1 MKVWSCYENLMKMLK
16 TNFIGY
22 TDLWIGNESLVMLWK
37 SYETYFIGYWIL
49 WNWPNI
55 FHRQREMLWNEMSWE
70 VITAKTKEGH
80 FETRSHINP
89 LKLKLALVKPEMT
102 SPKFQS
108 TACQGSFQHTVT
120 KEDHFGHIGVHER
133 LTDREEI
140 SGNSCPR
147 AGITQPKIEQSNRR
161 ETLRRSTLKRSA
173 GHSDGS
179 WALVLGHMMS
189 RPRTGVGARS
199 TNFQTV
205 IACLKTG
212 H

>member
-1 MKVWSCYENLMKMLK
+1 
-16 TNFIGY
+16 
-22 TDLWIGNESLVMLWK
+22 
-37 SYETYFIGYWIL
+37 
-49 WNWPNI
+49 
-55 FHRQREMLWNEMSWE
+55 MLWNEMSWE

-80 FETRSHINP
+80 FETCSYINP

-120 KEDHFGHIGVHER
+120 KRTILVILVSMSAWRTEKKSAVTHVRVDV
-133 LTDREEI
+133 RE
-140 SGNSCPR
+140 S
-147 AGITQPKIEQSNRR
+147 KIEQSDRR
-161 ETLRRSTLKRSA
+161 ETLRRSTLTRSA

-179 WALVLGHMMS
+179 WALVFGHMMS

-205 IACLKTG
+205 IACLN
-212 H
+212 